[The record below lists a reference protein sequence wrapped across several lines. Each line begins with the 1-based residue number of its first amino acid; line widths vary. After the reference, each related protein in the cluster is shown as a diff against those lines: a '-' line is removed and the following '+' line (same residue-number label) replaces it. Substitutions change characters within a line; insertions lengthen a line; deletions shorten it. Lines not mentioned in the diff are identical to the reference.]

1 MRLAVFDAGIGS
13 NGESV
18 GSSYLGFANKSCS
31 ETRSQSPTV
40 TVITLEIAH
49 PHSDIQTS
57 KFKSTMLRRVSSRLS
72 NRKYSSWNDSSY
84 ARFILRMGKLQETL
98 AKNVR
103 TIRRARGMTQEDL
116 ADRAGLSSRYVGQ
129 VERAQTAATINV
141 LEQLAEALGV
151 EPAELVR

>member
-1 MRLAVFDAGIGS
+1 M
-13 NGESV
+13 
-18 GSSYLGFANKSCS
+18 
-31 ETRSQSPTV
+31 
-40 TVITLEIAH
+40 
-49 PHSDIQTS
+49 
-57 KFKSTMLRRVSSRLS
+57 
-72 NRKYSSWNDSSY
+72 
-84 ARFILRMGKLQETL
+84 LRMGKLQETL

>member
-1 MRLAVFDAGIGS
+1 M
-13 NGESV
+13 
-18 GSSYLGFANKSCS
+18 
-31 ETRSQSPTV
+31 
-40 TVITLEIAH
+40 
-49 PHSDIQTS
+49 
-57 KFKSTMLRRVSSRLS
+57 S